1 MIEEHFR
8 HHYQKHLVNP
18 LATLLGNRVSADHI
32 TWLSGLF
39 GLMVLPALLFHQ
51 VWLAI
56 GFLLLSGYCDTL
68 DGTVARFNHNTSD
81 WGCALDITIDRLVEW
96 FVVFALWSVAPSE
109 RGFWCLLMLGS
120 MLLCI
125 TSFLVVGLF
134 SINYSQKSFHY
145 SPGLMERAEA
155 FFFFILMMLW
165 PQAFVFLAFVFTVLV
180 TLTALIRLIQ
190 FRNQYE
196 AISPKPGDELATHSV
211 SQDEST

>member
-1 MIEEHFR
+1 MIEEHCR

-18 LATLLGNRVSADHI
+18 LATFLGNRISANHI
-32 TWLSGLF
+32 TWLSGFL
-39 GLMVLPALLFHQ
+39 GILVLPALFFHQ

-68 DGTVARFNHNTSD
+68 DGTLARFNHKSSD
-81 WGCALDITIDRLVEW
+81 WGSALDITIDRLVEW
-96 FVVFALWSVAPSE
+96 VVVFALWSAAPSE

-125 TSFLVVGLF
+125 TSFLVVGIF
-134 SINYSQKSFHY
+134 SINHSQKSFHY

-165 PQAFVFLAFVFTVLV
+165 PQAFGFLAFLFTVLV
-180 TLTALIRLIQ
+180 TLTAMIRLVQ
-190 FRNQYE
+190 FRNQYTL
-196 AISPKPGDELATHSV
+196 INPKPADALTTQSLSPDEPT
-211 SQDEST
+211 